1 MIFSEGATKTVKT
14 EDLNAEVH
22 RTVCNKLNLSNDGK
36 DWKTLAGRMEYSNEF
51 VKQLQCTNNP
61 AEALLAHWGTKS
73 GNDVTKLIELLLQME
88 RSDITEQ
95 LESERI

>member
-1 MIFSEGATKTVKT
+1 MIFSKGATKTVKT

-36 DWKTLAGRMEYSNEF
+36 DWKTLAGKMGYSNEF
-51 VKQLQCTNNP
+51 VKQLKRTDNP

-88 RSDITEQ
+88 RSDIREQ